1 MGAALSLSIIRLWI
15 AIPIICTIWL
25 TGRGRLLLTD
35 TFDYMSEEEEDINV
49 PYAGLKVARE
59 SLELATEFSAFY
71 L

>member
-1 MGAALSLSIIRLWI
+1 M
-15 AIPIICTIWL
+15 
-25 TGRGRLLLTD
+25 LLTD